1 MPFLGKGKHQ
11 SVCCA
16 RLIPLTAGQAPVFD
30 KEIEKRKNQKD
41 RRSADLRPVL
51 ADTPNL
57 KEREKSSKRQMEP
70 DKAQELLRPNGAAG
84 WGLSGYIE
92 P

>member
-1 MPFLGKGKHQ
+1 
-11 SVCCA
+11 
-16 RLIPLTAGQAPVFD
+16 
-30 KEIEKRKNQKD
+30 
-41 RRSADLRPVL
+41 LRPVL